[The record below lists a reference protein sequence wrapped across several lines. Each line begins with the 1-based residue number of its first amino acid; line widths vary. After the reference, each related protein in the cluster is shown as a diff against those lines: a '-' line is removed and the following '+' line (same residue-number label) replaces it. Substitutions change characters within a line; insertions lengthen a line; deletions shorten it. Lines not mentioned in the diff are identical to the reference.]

1 MLQVR
6 QVISLVTSHPYLPF
20 CRHIIPICDRI
31 WEKGPYRAF
40 KKNRVI
46 TTVGK
51 SRLRATKCATYLV
64 MKAKCSGVIAVS
76 VHSSLATAIG

>member
-1 MLQVR
+1 MLPLSNQLSNTSVTR
-6 QVISLVTSHPYLPF
+6 RSTPLPRVDGMVISSTLTN
-20 CRHIIPICDRI
+20 INTNKIICDRI

-51 SRLRATKCATYLV
+51 SRL
-64 MKAKCSGVIAVS
+64 
-76 VHSSLATAIG
+76 